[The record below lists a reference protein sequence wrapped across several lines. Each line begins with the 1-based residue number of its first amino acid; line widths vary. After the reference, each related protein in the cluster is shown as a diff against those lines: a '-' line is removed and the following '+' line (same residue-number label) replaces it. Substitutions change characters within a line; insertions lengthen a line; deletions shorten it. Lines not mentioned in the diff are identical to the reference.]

1 MRYFGIRS
9 PSFHQLDEPLEQVVR
24 VVRPWRGLGVVL
36 HGEDRQLPMPHA
48 LGGAVVEVHVGFDEP
63 GLLHRPGIHA
73 EAVVLRG
80 DLDAPGLEVLHGM
93 VGAVVAELELVGAA
107 PEGQAQDLVA
117 EADAEDRQLAD
128 ELAHR
133 FHEVRHGF
141 GIAGAIGEKEP
152 VGLSLEDGRGRSARG
167 HHLALAAERGKL
179 AQDVSLD
186 PRVIGHDP
194 EARGGRPRVAA
205 GDVPA
210 ALRPAVGRLHRDLAD
225 EIATDEARER
235 AGPVG
240 QSRGVDLDRGDHAFL
255 GAVIAQKPRER
266 ARVDALDPHD
276 ALLAH
281 EIFDGDASAPVG
293 GIRAGLFHDEA
304 VDPGPLRLDVFRID
318 AVVPDEG
325 VRHAHDLP
333 AVGRIG
339 HDLLIAR
346 HRRVE
351 ADLAVRLARRAAGL
365 AREDATIRQGQQRAR
380 HGETTLPPT
389 MVMTGAP
396 VPVEPAKG
404 VLRARERNLAGS
416 TVHGR
421 SRSSIV
427 MSAGAPAA
435 RLPPGRFRSRA
446 GAGESRWTSV
456 GRSIRPP
463 RTSRSSRRGTAVSS
477 PTTPL
482 AQAPNSS
489 SFSERACGAWSV
501 AMQSTVPSRR
511 PSSTASISRLVRSG
525 GAIFMLG
532 SYSRTASSVSRRWCG
547 VASAVTR
554 TPRALASR
562 TRRTAPTV
570 ETWAMCTC
578 APVSSA
584 SRMSRATM
592 TSSAAEGWPARPSS
606 VETSPSCMAPR
617 WARCSSSAWLM
628 MGVPKGRVYSMAR
641 R

>member
-1 MRYFGIRS
+1 
-9 PSFHQLDEPLEQVVR
+9 
-24 VVRPWRGLGVVL
+24 
-36 HGEDRQLPMPHA
+36 MPHA
-48 LGGAVVEVHVGFDEP
+48 LGGAVVEVHMGFDEP
-63 GLLHRPGIHA
+63 GLLHRLRVHA

-80 DLDAPGLEVLHGM
+80 DLDAPRLEVLHR
-93 VGAVVAELELVGAA
+93 VIGAVMAELELVGAA

-117 EADAEDRQLAD
+117 EADAEDGQLAD
-128 ELAHR
+128 EPLHRLDEIRHR
-133 FHEVRHGF
+133 FGVPR
-141 GIAGAIGEKEP
+141 AVGEKEP
-152 VGLSLEDGRGRSARG
+152 VGLPLAHGRGRRMG
-167 HHLALAAERGKL
+167 RHDVDLAAEGGQLPK
-179 AQDVSLD
+179 DIPLD
-186 PRVIGHDP
+186 PGVVGDDS
-194 EARGGRPRVAA
+194 EARRGRPRIASR
-205 GDVPA
+205 DVPA
-210 ALRPAVGRLHRDLAD
+210 AFGPAMGRVHRHFTDEVAAD
-225 EIATDEARER
+225 E
-235 AGPVG
+235 AGQRTGLLG
-240 QSRGVDLDRGDHAFL
+240 QSRGVDFDRGNHAFL
-255 GAVIAQKPRER
+255 SAVIAQMPRER
-266 ARVDALDPHD
+266 ARVYALDAHD

-281 EIFDGDASAPVG
+281 VVFDGHPAAPVG
-293 GIRAGLFHDEA
+293 GIRAGLLHDEA
-304 VDPGPLRLDVFRID
+304 IDPGPPRLDIFRVD
-318 AVVPDEG
+318 PVVADERI
-325 VRHAHDLP
+325 RHADDLP
-333 AVGRIG
+333 AIGRIG

-351 ADLAVRLARRAAGL
+351 DDLTVRLARGAAGL
-365 AREDATIRQGQQRAR
+365 PGEDTPVRQGQERAR
-380 HGETTLPPT
+380 QGHTTLPPT

-421 SRSSIV
+421 SRSSRV
-427 MSAGAPAA
+427 TSAGAPAA
-435 RLPPGRFRSRA
+435 RLPPGRFKSRA

-463 RTSRSSRRGTAVSS
+463 RTSRSRRSGTAVSS

-511 PSSTASISRLVRSG
+511 PSSTASMSRLVRSG

-584 SRMSRATM
+584 SRMSRATI
-592 TSSAAEGWPARPSS
+592 TSSAAQGWPARPSS

-617 WARCSSSAWLM
+617 CARCSSSAWLM
-628 MGVPKGRVYSMAR
+628 MGVPKGRAYSMAR